1 MMILSSYLPQII
13 KILHKQGAF
22 VIRDSDELI
31 EIIKQKMS
39 KSVFIKSNIKIE
51 KKTFINL
58 IKEFFIKE
66 DSYDNLLILQF
77 KKKWIWLFFDERRDR

>member
-1 MMILSSYLPQII
+1 
-13 KILHKQGAF
+13 
-22 VIRDSDELI
+22 
-31 EIIKQKMS
+31 MS

-77 KKKWIWLFFDERRDR
+77 KKKWIWLFFDESGE

>member
-1 MMILSSYLPQII
+1 
-13 KILHKQGAF
+13 
-22 VIRDSDELI
+22 
-31 EIIKQKMS
+31 MS

>member
-1 MMILSSYLPQII
+1 
-13 KILHKQGAF
+13 
-22 VIRDSDELI
+22 
-31 EIIKQKMS
+31 MS
-39 KSVFIKSNIKIE
+39 KSVFIKSNIKI

-77 KKKWIWLFFDERRDR
+77 KKNGYGYFLMKVEST

>member
-1 MMILSSYLPQII
+1 
-13 KILHKQGAF
+13 
-22 VIRDSDELI
+22 
-31 EIIKQKMS
+31 MS
-39 KSVFIKSNIKIE
+39 KSVFIKSSIKIE

-77 KKKWIWLFFDERRDR
+77 KKNGYGYFLMKVEST

>member
-1 MMILSSYLPQII
+1 
-13 KILHKQGAF
+13 
-22 VIRDSDELI
+22 
-31 EIIKQKMS
+31 MS

-77 KKKWIWLFFDERRDR
+77 KKKNGYGYFLMKVEST

>member
-1 MMILSSYLPQII
+1 
-13 KILHKQGAF
+13 
-22 VIRDSDELI
+22 
-31 EIIKQKMS
+31 MS

-77 KKKWIWLFFDERRDR
+77 KKIWLWLFFDESGEYLIQFSSDFSYEEIDEFCLYLKNLFDFTIID